1 MSTKLPE
8 LSREEV
14 LQYSRHLMLPN
25 VGMEGQRKLK
35 SSSVLIVGAGGLG
48 SPAALYLAAAGV
60 GRIGIIDYD
69 VVDASNLQRQVLH
82 DTAHVGQLKAVSARE
97 RLLGLNPNIEV
108 EIYPEPFNSDNALA
122 ILKNYDLL
130 VDGTDNFA
138 TRYLA
143 NDACVL
149 SGKPYVYGAIYR
161 FEGQVSVFDARKGAC
176 YRCLFAEPPPPEM
189 APTCGESGVFGVLP
203 GTIGILQATEALKLL
218 LDIGKP
224 AINKLLLY
232 DALELTF
239 DEIQIKKNPK
249 CKICGDHPEIT
260 ELLDYAEYCG
270 GLPQQGA
277 AAADTD
283 PGLQITPRELA
294 ELIQNGKAVQLIDVR
309 DPVETQISHL
319 PNAVSIP
326 YYQLSQKVNELDR
339 NIPIV
344 LFCRTG
350 VRSTWALKI
359 LRNAG
364 FTNARN
370 LKGGLN
376 AWVKEID
383 PSQFAY

>member
-1 MSTKLPE
+1 MSRSLPE

-14 LQYSRHLMLPN
+14 LLYSRHLMLPN

-35 SSSVLIVGAGGLG
+35 AAAVLIVGAGGLG

-60 GRIGIIDYD
+60 GKIGIVDYD

-82 DTAHVGQLKAVSARE
+82 DTAHLGQLKAVSARE
-97 RLLGLNPNIEV
+97 RLLGLNPNIQV
-108 EIYPEPFNSDNALA
+108 KIYPEPFNSDNALD
-122 ILKNYDLL
+122 ILDEYDLL
-130 VDGTDNFA
+130 IDGTDNFA

-149 SGKPYVYGAIYR
+149 SGKPYIYGAIYR
-161 FEGQVSVFDARKGAC
+161 FEGQVSVFDARRGPC

-203 GTIGILQATEALKLL
+203 GTIGTLQATEAIKLIL
-218 LDIGKP
+218 GIGTP
-224 AINKLLLY
+224 AINKLLIY
-232 DALELTF
+232 DALDLTF
-239 DEIQIKKNPK
+239 DEVQIKKNPK

-260 ELLDYAEYCG
+260 DLLDYNEYCG
-270 GLPQQGA
+270 GLPHQEA
-277 AAADTD
+277 ATGVVD
-283 PGLQITPRELA
+283 PQSQISPRELA
-294 ELIQNGKAVQLIDVR
+294 DLLKRGEPVQLIDVR
-309 DPVETQISHL
+309 DPVEGQISHL
-319 PNAVSIP
+319 PNALSIP
-326 YYQLSQKVNELDR
+326 YFQLSQKLNELDKKV
-339 NIPIV
+339 PIV

-350 VRSTWALKI
+350 VRSAWALNI

-364 FTNARN
+364 FINTRN